1 MPQSGVADGVTA
13 EEIETPAMRPRHGL
27 RWGQVRAVVLAIAL
41 ILLALLIVLWTERK
55 PIASNYIDKAL
66 AERGVAARYTIAELG
81 LNHQRLTGVVIG
93 DPAHPDLVADWVELR
108 TSVGLSGIGIDAI
121 RAGHV
126 RISAGLVDGKLSL
139 GALDKLMPAPS
150 GKPFTLPGFIADI
163 EDARMRLVAPQ
174 GVIGLK
180 LSGKG
185 RLNDGFRGQLAA
197 VSERLDLGGCVTGRV
212 SGEVAI
218 RIDNAA
224 PTIEGPAQLA
234 SLNCGDT
241 LVRGIGADVKVALS
255 EALDQWNGQLRLG
268 IAELRHPSGQALAIR
283 GLVRFAGS
291 AQGNSGDIA
300 LQSGEAKGDG
310 LRAASAALSGAF
322 EIRGATRSFEGS
334 AHGSD
339 VSVDRATLTRVSAY
353 ADSAAGT
360 PLAPLARKL
369 AGALAT
375 AGRSFTFDT
384 RIAARLDGTGG
395 MASLDNVA
403 MATPAGVRAT
413 LSGGAGISYGWPG
426 PGLRVDGQLATS
438 GGGLPEARI
447 DLKQAGPGAPVTGTA
462 AIEPYAADGA
472 RLAFTPVAFT
482 ATPGGLTRLSTRISL
497 SGPLG
502 DGHVDNLSLPVIAL
516 WDGHDRLQVN
526 RDCAPLTFDRLAM
539 SGLTLRPARLTL
551 CPVDG
556 ALVRIERGRLGGGA
570 RTGALSLTGN
580 LGSTP
585 IDIASAGADLRLA
598 DMQFALAR
606 LGVRIGAP
614 DRVTRLDFAA
624 LDGKMAGS
632 AIAGH
637 FSGGGGQIAN
647 VPLLLSAADGT
658 WSLLGGKLDV
668 KGALQVADADPNPR
682 LKPIAARDVSL
693 TLIDGR
699 ITATGKLVQPAKQV
713 EIADVAIVHDL
724 KQGVGHADLTIPGI
738 TFGDH
743 FQPDELTRLTFGV
756 IANVAGTVAG
766 DGHIRWNAD
775 GVTSDGAFRTAGTDL
790 AAAFGP
796 VTGIA
801 GEVRFTDL
809 LNLET
814 APGQIATVKTV
825 NPGIAVNDGTIRY
838 QLLAGSRIQVEEG
851 RWPFAGGSLLLEPTL
866 LDFGL
871 SRERHLTFRV
881 TGMDAG
887 QFLQQFDF
895 KNLNATGVFDGSL
908 PMIFD
913 EKGGRIENGHL
924 IVRPGGGTIAYVGEV
939 SQKDVG
945 FWGNFAF
952 QALKSLRYRNL
963 DIVMNG
969 PLAGEMITEVRFAGV
984 GQGEGAKRNFIF
996 DRLQKL
1002 PLVFNVRIKAPFR
1015 GLIDSAQSFYDPKR
1029 LIARNLPALLEEQ
1042 KKRAQPPA
1050 KPPVPIQP
1058 PASRKM
1064 P

>member
-1 MPQSGVADGVTA
+1 VADGVTA
-13 EEIETPAMRPRHGL
+13 EEIETPEMRSRHGL
-27 RWGQVRAVVLAIAL
+27 RWGGVRAIVVAIAL
-41 ILLALLIVLWTERK
+41 ILLIALIAVWTERK
-55 PIASNYIDKAL
+55 PIVSDYIDKAL
-66 AERGVAARYTIAELG
+66 AQRGVPARYTIADLG
-81 LNHQRLTGVVIG
+81 LNRQRLTGVVIG

-108 TSVGLSGIGIDAI
+108 TSIGLSGIGIDAI
-121 RAGHV
+121 SAGHV
-126 RISAGLVDGKLSL
+126 RISARLVNGKLSL

-150 GKPFTLPGFIADI
+150 GKPFTLPGFVADI

-185 RLNDGFRGQLAA
+185 RLNGGFRGQLAA

-212 SGEVAI
+212 SGEMAI

-224 PTIEGPAQLA
+224 PTMEGPAQLA
-234 SLNCGDT
+234 SLACGTT
-241 LVRGIGADVKVALS
+241 LVRGAGADVRVTLS
-255 EALDQWNGQLRLG
+255 EALDQWAGQLRLG
-268 IAELRHPSGQALAIR
+268 IAEIRHPQGRVLAIS
-283 GLVRFAGS
+283 GPVRFAGS
-291 AQGNSGDIA
+291 ARDISGTIA
-300 LQSGEAKGDG
+300 LQSGAAEGAG
-310 LRAASAALSGAF
+310 LRMASAALTGDFRLAGA
-322 EIRGATRSFEGS
+322 AQSFKGS
-334 AHGSD
+334 ARGVD
-339 VSVDRATLTRVSAY
+339 MSVDRATLARLSIY
-353 ADSAAGT
+353 AKSAAGS

-369 AGALAT
+369 ADSLTA
-375 AGRSFTFDT
+375 AGRSFALDT
-384 RIAARLDGTGG
+384 HIAAQLNGTEG
-395 MASLDNVA
+395 AVSLDNASVT
-403 MATPAGVRAT
+403 TPAGAHAS
-413 LSGGAGISYGWPG
+413 LSGGAGVSYGWPG
-426 PGLRVDGQLATS
+426 TGLRVDGELQTS

-447 DLKQAGPGAPVTGTA
+447 DLQQAAPGAPVTGTA
-462 AIEPYAADGA
+462 IIQPYAAGGA
-472 RLAFTPVAFT
+472 RLALTPVAFT
-482 ATPGGLTRLSTRISL
+482 ATLGGLTRLSTSVTL

-502 DGHVDNLSLPVIAL
+502 DGHIDNLSLPVIAL

-526 RDCAPLTFDRLAM
+526 RDCAPLTFDRIAM
-539 SGLTLRPARLTL
+539 SGLTLRPARMTL

-570 RTGALSLTGN
+570 RIGALSLKGN

-585 IDIASAGADLRLA
+585 IAIASAGGDLRLA
-598 DMQFALAR
+598 GMDFALTR

-624 LDGKMAGS
+624 LSGRMAGG
-632 AIAGH
+632 ATVGR
-637 FSGGGGQIAN
+637 FSGGGGQIGN
-647 VPLLLSAADGT
+647 VPLILSAAEGT
-658 WSLLGGKLDV
+658 WTLQGGKLGV
-668 KGALQVADADPNPR
+668 QGALQVADADANPR
-682 LKPIAARDVSL
+682 FKPLAAREVLL
-693 TLIDGR
+693 TLIDSR
-699 ITATGKLVQPAKQV
+699 ITTTGKLFQPDKSI

-724 KQGVGHADLTIPGI
+724 RQGAGHANLTIPGI

-743 FQPDELTRLTFGV
+743 FQPDDLTHLTFGV
-756 IANVAGTVAG
+756 IAAVAGTVAG
-766 DGHIRWNAD
+766 DGHIRWTTD
-775 GVTSDGAFRTAGTDL
+775 GVTSDGAFHTAGVDL

-814 APGQIATVKTV
+814 APGQIATVKTI

-838 QLLAGSRIQVEEG
+838 QLLAGTRIQVEEG

-866 LDFGL
+866 LDFGE

-913 EKGGRIENGHL
+913 ETGGRIENGHL

-952 QALKSLRYRNL
+952 QALKSLRYKNL

-984 GQGEGAKRNFIF
+984 GQGMGAKRNFIF

-1042 KKRAQPPA
+1042 KKHAQPPA
-1050 KPPVPIQP
+1050 PAADPIQP

>member
-1 MPQSGVADGVTA
+1 MLQSGVADGVTA
-13 EEIETPAMRPRHGL
+13 NEREVPEHQPRL
-27 RWGQVRAVVLAIAL
+27 RGWRRTRAIALGIAL
-41 ILLALLIVLWTERK
+41 ILLVALIALWSQRK

-66 AERGVAARYTIAELG
+66 AQRGVPARYTITDLG
-81 LNHQRLTGVVIG
+81 LNRQRLTGVVIG
-93 DPAHPDLVADWVELR
+93 DPLHPDLVADWVELR
-108 TSVGLSGIGIDAI
+108 TGVGLSGFGVTAI

-126 RISAGLVDGKLSL
+126 RISARLVNGKLSL

-150 GKPFTLPGFIADI
+150 GKPFTLPGFVADI

-185 RLNDGFRGQLAA
+185 RLNGGFRGQLAA
-197 VSERLDLGGCVTGRV
+197 VSERLDLGGCITGRV
-212 SGEVAI
+212 SGEMAI

-234 SLNCGDT
+234 SFACGDT
-241 LVRGIGADVKVALS
+241 LVRGAGADMKVALS
-255 EALDQWNGQLRLG
+255 EALDRWRGQLRLS
-268 IAELRHPSGQALAIR
+268 IAEVRHPQGSVSAVTGSAH
-283 GLVRFAGS
+283 FAGS
-291 AQGNSGDIA
+291 AKGISGDVA
-300 LQSGEAKGDG
+300 LQSAEARSAG
-310 LRAASAALSGAF
+310 LRASSARLSGTFRLAGAA
-322 EIRGATRSFEGS
+322 RGFEGS
-334 AHGSD
+334 AGASD
-339 VSVDRATLTRVSAY
+339 ARVDRALLARISSY
-353 ADSAAGT
+353 AGSAAGT
-360 PLAPLARKL
+360 PMAPLARKI
-369 AGALAT
+369 AGTLTT
-375 AGRSFTFDT
+375 AGRSFTADAH
-384 RIAARLDGTGG
+384 IVARMDSAGG
-395 MASLDNVA
+395 MVSIDNAA
-403 MATPAGVRAT
+403 MKTPGGARAT
-413 LSGGAGISYGWPG
+413 LSGGAGVSYGWPG

-447 DLKQAGPGAPVTGTA
+447 DLKQAAPGAPITGTA
-462 AIEPYAADGA
+462 VFQPYAADGA
-472 RLAFTPVAFT
+472 RLALAPVVFT
-482 ATPGGLTRLSTRISL
+482 ATPGGLTRLSTRIIL

-502 DGHVDNLSLPVIAL
+502 DGRVDNLSLPVTAL
-516 WDGHDRLQVN
+516 WNGHDRLQVN
-526 RDCAPLTFDRLAM
+526 RDCAPLAFDRLAV
-539 SGLTLRPARLTL
+539 SGLVLRPARTML
-551 CPVDG
+551 CPVEG
-556 ALVRIERGRLGGGA
+556 ALVRIERGRMGGGA
-570 RTGALSLTGN
+570 RTGAVSLGGA

-585 IDIASAGADLRLA
+585 IGLAWAGADLRLA
-598 DMQFALAR
+598 DRRFALSGM
-606 LGVRIGAP
+606 GVRIGTP
-614 DRVTRLDFAA
+614 DRLTRLDFAA
-624 LDGKMAGS
+624 LDGRMARGV
-632 AIAGH
+632 IDGR
-637 FSGGGGQIAN
+637 FSSGGGQIAN

-658 WSLLGGKLDV
+658 WALHDSRLEM

-682 LKPIAARDVSL
+682 LKPIAAREVSL
-693 TLIDGR
+693 TLIDSK
-699 ITATGKLVQPAKQV
+699 IAVTGKLVQPAKGV
-713 EIADVAIVHDL
+713 DVADVAIFHDL
-724 KQGVGHADLTIPGI
+724 KQGGGHADLIVPGLI
-738 TFGDH
+738 FNDH

-756 IANVAGTVAG
+756 IADVAGTVAG
-766 DGHIRWNAD
+766 DGHIRWTPD
-775 GVTSDGAFRTAGTDL
+775 GVTSDGAFRTAGLDL

-838 QLLAGSRIQVEEG
+838 QLLAGARVQVEEG
-851 RWPFAGGSLLLEPTL
+851 NWPFAGGSLRLEPTL
-866 LDFGL
+866 LDFGE
-871 SRERHLTFRV
+871 SRERHLTFNV

-887 QFLQQFDF
+887 QFLQQFAF

-924 IVRPGGGTIAYVGEV
+924 VVRPGGGTIAYVGEV

-984 GQGEGAKRNFIF
+984 GQGQGAKRNFIL

-1042 KKRAQPPA
+1042 KKRATPP
-1050 KPPVPIQP
+1050 KPVPAPIQP
-1058 PASRKM
+1058 PESRKM